1 MSVSCRLVAREL
13 MLPAPGSSWF
23 GEGGENGA
31 VGLTFVHL
39 DVVRRVRVVV
49 KAYDREVYEGENHE
63 PSDSVSPFVASL
75 VLRESQVGGS
85 RDNFHTR
92 IPAET
97 HWDPS
102 PTYPPSN

>member
-31 VGLTFVHL
+31 VGLICVHL
-39 DVVRRVRVVV
+39 DVVRLVRVVV
-49 KAYDREVYEGENHE
+49 KAHDREVVDKL
-63 PSDSVSPFVASL
+63 SDLITISVSPFVASH

>member
-31 VGLTFVHL
+31 VRRAVVHL
-39 DVVRRVRVVV
+39 DVVRLVRVVV
-49 KAYDREVYEGENHE
+49 KAHDREVAAQTTGE
-63 PSDSVSPFVASL
+63 PSDSVSPFVASH

>member
-13 MLPAPGSSWF
+13 MLPALGSSWF

-31 VGLTFVHL
+31 VGLICVHL
-39 DVVRRVRVVV
+39 DVVRLVRDVV
-49 KAYDREVYEGENHE
+49 KADDREIYADTTGE

>member
-31 VGLTFVHL
+31 VRKSVVHL
-39 DVVRRVRVVV
+39 DVVRLVRVVV
-49 KAYDREVYEGENHE
+49 KAHDREVNDKL
-63 PSDSVSPFVASL
+63 SDVITISVSPFVASH

>member
-31 VGLTFVHL
+31 VGLTCVHL
-39 DVVRRVRVVV
+39 DGVPLVRVVV
-49 KAYDREVYEGENHE
+49 KAHDREVVDKL
-63 PSDSVSPFVASL
+63 SDLITISVSPFVASH

>member
-31 VGLTFVHL
+31 VGLICVHL
-39 DVVRRVRVVV
+39 DVVRLVRVVV
-49 KAYDREVYEGENHE
+49 KAHDREIVEGENDE
-63 PSDSVSPFVASL
+63 PSDSVSPFVASH